1 MPDWLQV
8 ALRTIVAVL
17 VLFIMTRLLGKR
29 QVSQLSTFEYITGIS
44 IGNLAAYL
52 SLDTEAHWALGFVAI
67 FTWVA
72 FSLTFEWVQLK
83 SKRARDLID
92 GKATVLI
99 QNGKI
104 LEKNLRKERIT
115 SDELL
120 EMLRRNNV
128 FNIDTVEF
136 AILDTSGELNVLLKR
151 EHQPLTPKDI
161 GLDIKPESPP
171 MTVIMDGK
179 VLVDSLK
186 KVGLNENWLTAK
198 LKQLGTSHEHIF
210 IAQVDSQNKLYLD
223 PYDRPNQGIH

>member
-8 ALRTIVAVL
+8 SLRTIMAVF
-17 VLFIMTRLLGKR
+17 VLFFMTRLLGKR

-52 SLDTEAHWALGFVAI
+52 SLDTDNHWALGLTALFVWVAI
-67 FTWVA
+67 
-72 FSLTFEWVQLK
+72 SLAIEWIQMK
-83 SKRARDLID
+83 NKRARDFFD

-99 QNGKI
+99 KNGKI
-104 LEKNLRKERIT
+104 LEKNLHKERT
-115 SDELL
+115 SSDELL

-136 AILDTSGELNVLLKR
+136 AILDTSGELNVLLKK

-161 GLDIKPESPP
+161 GLPVKNETVP

-179 VLVDSLK
+179 VLADSLK
-186 KVGLNENWLTAK
+186 KVGLNENWLSAK
-198 LKQLGTSHEHIF
+198 LKQLGTSPEHIF

-223 PYDRPNQGIH
+223 PYDQPTQGVH